1 MVIFF
6 PNFSLT
12 ENKQTKLNNLFI
24 SRNVR
29 MGKDAEDATFSYSLW
44 TLIPF
49 TTHFSEKQ
57 EALYFSGQF
66 SLSRDTSNYC
76 KTLQCMSYS

>member
-1 MVIFF
+1 MYYSILTQCLALNECPINVYRVIKWYKDSEFNGYFF

-29 MGKDAEDATFSYSLW
+29 MGKDAEDATFSYSL
-44 TLIPF
+44 
-49 TTHFSEKQ
+49 
-57 EALYFSGQF
+57 
-66 SLSRDTSNYC
+66 
-76 KTLQCMSYS
+76 

>member
-1 MVIFF
+1 MFTESLNGTRTQNSMVIFF

-29 MGKDAEDATFSYSLW
+29 MGKDAEDATFSHSL
-44 TLIPF
+44 
-49 TTHFSEKQ
+49 
-57 EALYFSGQF
+57 
-66 SLSRDTSNYC
+66 
-76 KTLQCMSYS
+76 